1 MLQPHIYVVFGATGD
16 LMQRK
21 LLPALYDMYKDD
33 DGNGPYLILGVS
45 RSALSD
51 EDFRSNSAASLQ
63 KFAKLEKATAEA
75 WAKKTLFFQSIGK
88 QEASDFEALA
98 ERLDV
103 LEAEHDLPGNRV
115 IYLSLPPSAFRD
127 SIEKLA
133 HAGLNT
139 SEGWTRLVIE
149 KPFGHDLESAQSLNT
164 FVHQFYGEDQIYRID
179 HYLGKE
185 TVQNLLVFRF
195 ANAIFEPLWNRNQ
208 IERVDIVVTEDLGVG
223 SRAGYYDKSGA
234 LRDMLQNHI
243 SQLLTLTAMEAPA
256 KAEAASIR
264 REKVKVLHSI
274 REIDLK
280 DVVRGQYTAGT
291 LDGESVLGYLD
302 EEGVPEDST
311 TETFVALRLF
321 IDNWRWQG
329 VPFVLQTGK
338 RMPRRLT
345 RIAVTFKRPPVSLF
359 DGLDCNVVSNVLH
372 ITIQP
377 DEGFSLGFEVK
388 QPGSGYQARFQ
399 RLSYKYGEDFGEL
412 PDAYRTLLADV
423 VRGDPTLFVHAEEV
437 ETAWAIYEPVL
448 KQTTPIHEYEAGT
461 YGPDAVNRLTRRFP
475 IYDES

>member
-33 DGNGPYLILGVS
+33 EGNGPYLILGVS
-45 RSALSD
+45 RSSLSD
-51 EDFRSNSAASLQ
+51 DDFRTNSIASLQ
-63 KFAKLEKATAEA
+63 KFAKLDEDTATE
-75 WAKKTLFFQSIGK
+75 WANKTLFFQSIGK
-88 QEASDFEALA
+88 QQASDFEALA
-98 ERLDV
+98 ERLDA
-103 LEAEHDLPGNRV
+103 LEAEHELPGNRV

-127 SIEKLA
+127 SIEHLA
-133 HAGLNT
+133 DAGLN
-139 SEGWTRLVIE
+139 SSAGWTRLVIE
-149 KPFGHDLESAQSLNT
+149 KPFGHDLESARALND
-164 FVHQFYGEDQIYRID
+164 FVHQYYSEDQIYRID

-208 IERVDIVVTEDLGVG
+208 IERVDIVVTEALGVG

-256 KAEAASIR
+256 KADADSIR

-274 REIDLK
+274 RELNLN
-280 DVVRGQYTAGT
+280 DVIRGQYTAGT
-291 LDGESVLGYLD
+291 LDGEEVQGYLD
-302 EEGVPEDST
+302 EDGVPEGST

-321 IDNWRWQG
+321 VDNWRWQG

-338 RMPRRLT
+338 RLPRRLT
-345 RIAVTFKRPPVSLF
+345 RIAVTFKRPPVTLF
-359 DGLDCNVVSNVLH
+359 DGLGCNIVSNVLH

-388 QPGSGYQARFQ
+388 EPGSGYRVQTQ
-399 RLSYKYGEDFGEL
+399 RLAYKYSEDYGTL

-423 VRGDPTLFVHAEEV
+423 VRGDSTLFVHAEEV
-437 ETAWAIYEPVL
+437 ETAWKIYEPVL
-448 KQTTPIHEYEAGT
+448 NTETPIHTYPAGT
-461 YGPDAVNRLTRRFP
+461 FGPDAVSRLTRRFP